1 MKKSSTILKSIVA
14 ATLLSTSL
22 FAQADRLR
30 LGHVTPPTH
39 IWHQVAEKFHENLQ
53 KESGGKH
60 SINIFP
66 LSQLGGD
73 DQMVAMLQSGGIQLG
88 IITVGVLANRVDS
101 MNAWFLP
108 YMFENVEDAAAATK
122 LPAAQQFLQDLEK
135 QRLVGLGYT
144 MAGMRHVLS
153 TKPITTME
161 DFNNKKIR
169 SFPNKVYNDW
179 WHQLGAA
186 PTALAIG
193 DVSSALTTNLLDAVD
208 VDLDILVGLKMYQQA
223 PNLTLTNHMAF
234 PAVVVASKRWWDK
247 QTPEYQAVILKAFK
261 DAEEWGFQKQA
272 EAEIANL
279 KLLQDAGV
287 NIQQF
292 DPSTIQPVIDKV
304 IKDYTSKNS
313 DINTFYQQQTGK

>member
-1 MKKSSTILKSIVA
+1 MKKVQKILKSIGIIA
-14 ATLLSTSL
+14 LLGTSL

-108 YMFENVEDAAAATK
+108 YIFKDVEDAAAATK
-122 LPAAQQFLQDLEK
+122 LPAAQKFLKDLEQ

-153 TKPITTME
+153 TKPINRLE
-161 DFNNKKIR
+161 DFANKKIR

-179 WHQLGAA
+179 WQQLGAA

-223 PNLTLTNHMAF
+223 PNLILTNHMAF
-234 PAVVVASKRWWDK
+234 PAVAVASKRWWDRLSDDYK
-247 QTPEYQAVILKAFK
+247 AMVIKAFK

-272 EAEIANL
+272 EAEITNL
-279 KLLQDAGV
+279 ELLRKAGV

-292 DPSTIQPVIDKV
+292 DPATVQPVVDK
-304 IKDYTSKNS
+304 IISDYTSQNS
-313 DINTFYQQQTGK
+313 DINTFYKQQTGN